1 VEDDGRATH
10 DSKRIIERIDAL
22 STRRLDLACRAR
34 NDRAVIFT
42 TGTDMYAR
50 HVGRYGAALSA
61 AHADAA
67 GVRAGDTALDVG
79 CGPGVL
85 LAELAQRLG
94 ATRAAGADPS
104 EPFVE
109 AARAAVPGA
118 DVRLAAAEQL
128 PFDDDSFDVVLSQ
141 LVVNFMADPEA
152 GVAEMRRVARRT
164 VSSCVWDYAGEMTML
179 RAFWDA
185 ALELDPAAPDE
196 GRTMRHCS
204 PDELAALWWRV
215 GLRDVQTR
223 ALEVAAAYEDFD
235 DYWSPFPAGIAPSGV
250 YCASLD
256 ENARVALR
264 QACFRRLGSP
274 SGPFTLIAR
283 AWFVRGN
290 V

>member
-1 VEDDGRATH
+1 VT
-10 DSKRIIERIDAL
+10 
-22 STRRLDLACRAR
+22 
-34 NDRAVIFT
+34 FT
-42 TGTDMYAR
+42 TGTEAYAR

-67 GVRAGDTALDVG
+67 GVRTGETALDVG

-85 LAELAQRLG
+85 LAELARRLG
-94 ATRAAGADPS
+94 PERVAGVDPS

-109 AARAAVPGA
+109 AARAAVPEG
-118 DVRLAAAEQL
+118 DVRFAAAEQL
-128 PFDDDSFDVVLSQ
+128 PFAEGSFDVVLSQ
-141 LVVNFMADPEA
+141 LVVNFMSDPKA
-152 GVAEMRRVARRT
+152 GVAEMRRVARLAVT
-164 VSSCVWDYAGEMTML
+164 SCVWDYAGEMTML

-204 PDELAALWWRV
+204 PAELAVLWTEA

-223 ALEVAAAYEDFD
+223 ALVVEAAYDDFD
-235 DYWSPFPAGIAPSGV
+235 DYWSPFPAGIAPSGA

-256 ENARVALR
+256 EFARAALR
-264 QACFRRLGSP
+264 KACFRRLGSP
-274 SGPFTLIAR
+274 TGPFTLSAR
-283 AWFVRGN
+283 AWFVRGT